1 MIFYIYIKKYL
12 ALNSNILKISER
24 YTDIISTVKKRRIN
38 MNELN
43 LSLAEN
49 LGDFF
54 SAVQED
60 VVRGIQEYLATNNSL
75 SFEVI

>member
-1 MIFYIYIKKYL
+1 
-12 ALNSNILKISER
+12 
-24 YTDIISTVKKRRIN
+24 